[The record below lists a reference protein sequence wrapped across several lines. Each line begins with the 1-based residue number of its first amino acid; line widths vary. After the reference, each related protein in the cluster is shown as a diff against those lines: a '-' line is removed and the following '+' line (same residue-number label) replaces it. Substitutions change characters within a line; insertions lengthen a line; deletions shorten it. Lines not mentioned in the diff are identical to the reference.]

1 MNKNF
6 HLNFVPLYCLIVASL
21 FLCISYDLS
30 AGPTDDNHVHV
41 EQVADGDNI
50 ELNISQ
56 IGFAN
61 SIEFSF
67 AHSGNVFNLQQNG
80 NGNSIS
86 WVSYWGSGKAWGGDV
101 DGSNNTENIIQYD
114 GATYG
119 RHIWGDENTVD
130 VYQNGNHTHNL
141 DIHVDDV
148 EHDLWQDGAG
158 THYSHVYYYGNS
170 DASITNL
177 KQEGTGNHNAQI
189 VLTGNYLT
197 TLNVL
202 QQGSNNQSY
211 NLTQNCQTVGGCTVN
226 VTQN

>member
-86 WVSYWGSGKAWGGDV
+86 WVSYWGSGKLCV
-101 DGSNNTENIIQYD
+101 
-114 GATYG
+114 
-119 RHIWGDENTVD
+119 
-130 VYQNGNHTHNL
+130 
-141 DIHVDDV
+141 
-148 EHDLWQDGAG
+148 
-158 THYSHVYYYGNS
+158 
-170 DASITNL
+170 
-177 KQEGTGNHNAQI
+177 
-189 VLTGNYLT
+189 
-197 TLNVL
+197 
-202 QQGSNNQSY
+202 
-211 NLTQNCQTVGGCTVN
+211 
-226 VTQN
+226 